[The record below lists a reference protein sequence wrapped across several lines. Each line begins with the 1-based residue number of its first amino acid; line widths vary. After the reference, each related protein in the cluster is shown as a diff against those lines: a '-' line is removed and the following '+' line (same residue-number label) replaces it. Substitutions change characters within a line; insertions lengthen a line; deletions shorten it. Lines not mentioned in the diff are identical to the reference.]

1 MRMEP
6 QNNIAKI
13 FSKVGLRQTKQ
24 RAHLAK
30 ILFQSSNRHFTA
42 EQLHKETQVCGHTIS
57 LATIYN
63 TLHQFRTVGLL
74 RQVIVEPGK
83 VYFDT
88 NTEPHHHFY
97 IEGEGQLLDVKSTEI
112 EISALPPIPR
122 DCDIHEMD
130 VIIRL
135 RKKSRL
141 S

>member
-1 MRMEP
+1 MLTTSE
-6 QNNIAKI
+6 IAKLLD
-13 FSKVGLRQTKQ
+13 KAELRQTRQ
-24 RAHLAK
+24 RTQLAK
-30 ILFQSSNRHFTA
+30 MLFQAENRHFTA
-42 EQLHKETQVCGHTIS
+42 EQLHKEARTAGGTIS

-97 IEGEGQLLDVKSTEI
+97 IEDDGELLDFERSEI
-112 EISALPPIPR
+112 EISTLPEIPK
-122 DCDIHEMD
+122 DCAIQETD

-135 RKKSRL
+135 RKK
-141 S
+141 

>member
-1 MRMEP
+1 MLTTSE
-6 QNNIAKI
+6 IEKLLDKAE
-13 FSKVGLRQTKQ
+13 LRQTKQ
-24 RAHLAK
+24 RTQLAK
-30 ILFQSSNRHFTA
+30 MLFQAENRHFTA
-42 EQLHKETQVCGHTIS
+42 EQLHKEARTAGGTIS

-97 IEGEGQLLDVKSTEI
+97 IEDDGELLDVERSEI
-112 EISALPPIPR
+112 EISTLPEIPK
-122 DCDIHEMD
+122 DCAIQETD

-135 RKKSRL
+135 RKK
-141 S
+141 